1 MKLCGF
7 TLPFGHDDIFV
18 ATSRK
23 NKTSTLAS
31 EIRRAL
37 NIPEERI
44 SDEYLLFWVTRAT
57 YEERPLPN
65 GRTMIEINKGG
76 SGAIIDFV
84 GDGCRT
90 RLVHL
95 DEEGGDEV

>member
-1 MKLCGF
+1 MKYHGF
-7 TLPFGHDDIFV
+7 TFPYGHDDVFV
-18 ATSRK
+18 VTPRK
-23 NKTSTLAS
+23 NRTVGLAQ

-44 SDEYLLFWVTRAT
+44 SDDYLLFWLTRAT

-65 GRTMIEINKGG
+65 GRTMIEINTNG

-84 GDGCRT
+84 GDGCCT

-95 DEEGGDEV
+95 EGGDES

>member
-1 MKLCGF
+1 MKLTGF
-7 TLPFGHDDIFV
+7 TLLYGHDDIFV
-18 ATSRK
+18 ATSRTR
-23 NKTSTLAS
+23 KTAGLAR

-57 YEERPLPN
+57 YEERKLPN
-65 GRTMIEINKGG
+65 GRTMIKIDKSG
-76 SGAIIDFV
+76 SGAIIDFA

-90 RLVHL
+90 RLIRL
-95 DEEGGDEV
+95 EGGDKA